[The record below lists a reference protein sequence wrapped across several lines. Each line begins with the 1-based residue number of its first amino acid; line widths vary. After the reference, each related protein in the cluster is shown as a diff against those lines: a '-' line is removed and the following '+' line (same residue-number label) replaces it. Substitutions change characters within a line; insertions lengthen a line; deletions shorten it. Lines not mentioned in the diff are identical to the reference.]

1 LKNIKIKKSP
11 SSSRRRAVVDL
22 ALAAMFVCA
31 GAPPSRAG
39 TAAMPKSEKL
49 AASRERCADATDE
62 REMDG
67 R

>member
-1 LKNIKIKKSP
+1 VPLRALS